1 MELIN
6 KNTQTEKS
14 SLNYVPATSSAGIK
28 FNNLQLIKGSLSP
41 VSALK
46 SIRLDRPIIPQIKKQ
61 ISVAAQTIAGRAKN
75 IAVQTANGGISDYYN
90 YQILN
95 KKKVKLVSN
104 GQANIYD
111 ETPYRT
117 DFGQIVTD
125 YIKLSIIDESVPAI
139 DSYQQATIVEVIDAH
154 AIISVSQKKNI
165 LMTTVQGRDR
175 TRKEFISGGDYMITI
190 NGLITGSNNNLYPYS
205 EVKNLLRIL
214 NTKDVV
220 GCNSPFLSTFGING
234 LLILDFELNQRQG
247 FHASQP
253 YRISAVYEP
262 STAVLVE
269 ENRGQLEQ
277 REQDIEKAKGWVII
291 DSILEASQLSKIL
304 SSL

>member
-6 KNTQTEKS
+6 KNTKTGKS

-28 FNNLQLIKGSLSP
+28 FNNLQLIKGNLNP
-41 VSALK
+41 ISALK
-46 SIRLDRPIIPQIKKQ
+46 SIRLDRPLKEQAKQQIAVAKQ
-61 ISVAAQTIAGRAKN
+61 VIEGRSKN
-75 IAVQTANGGISDYYN
+75 IAVQMANGGISDYYN

-277 REQDIEKAKGWVII
+277 REKDIKKAKGWVII

>member
-6 KNTQTEKS
+6 KNTKTEKS
-14 SLNYVPATSSAGIK
+14 SLNYVPAASSAGIK
-28 FNNLQLIKGSLSP
+28 FNNLQLIKGNLNP
-41 VSALK
+41 ISALK
-46 SIRLDRPIIPQIKKQ
+46 SIRLDRPLKEQAKQQIAVAKQ
-61 ISVAAQTIAGRAKN
+61 VIEGRSKN
-75 IAVQTANGGISDYYN
+75 IAVQMANGGISDYYN

-277 REQDIEKAKGWVII
+277 REQDIEKAKGWVMI

>member
-1 MELIN
+1 M
-6 KNTQTEKS
+6 
-14 SLNYVPATSSAGIK
+14 PATSSAGIK
-28 FNNLQLIKGSLSP
+28 FNNLQLIKGNLNP
-41 VSALK
+41 ISALK
-46 SIRLDRPIIPQIKKQ
+46 SIRLDRPLKEQAKQQIAVAKQ
-61 ISVAAQTIAGRAKN
+61 VIEGRSKN
-75 IAVQTANGGISDYYN
+75 IAVQMANGGISDYYN